1 VKRQREN
8 TKVRVRLFEEKDEQ
22 RILDILN
29 MAIADRRVTAL
40 LTPATRQK
48 RAPWFAEHRTERHPI
63 FVAEV
68 DGRVVGWMAVTAYRS
83 GREGFSRACEL
94 SYYLDKAYQH
104 QGIGTVLMDRVIA
117 RCRALGYK
125 HLMLIIFEDNLPS
138 LSLAR
143 KFGFEP
149 WGLFPGIVE
158 IDGHT
163 KDCFQMGRAI

>member
-1 VKRQREN
+1 MKGQREN

-29 MAIADRRVTAL
+29 MAIADRRV
-40 LTPATRQK
+40 
-48 RAPWFAEHRTERHPI
+48 PWFVEHRAERHPI

-83 GREGFSRACEL
+83 GREGFSKACEL

-104 QGIGTVLMDRVIA
+104 QGIGTVLMDRVIT
-117 RCRALGYK
+117 RCRTLGYR
-125 HLMLIIFEDNLPS
+125 HLILIIFEDNLPS

-149 WGLFPGIVE
+149 
-158 IDGHT
+158 
-163 KDCFQMGRAI
+163 